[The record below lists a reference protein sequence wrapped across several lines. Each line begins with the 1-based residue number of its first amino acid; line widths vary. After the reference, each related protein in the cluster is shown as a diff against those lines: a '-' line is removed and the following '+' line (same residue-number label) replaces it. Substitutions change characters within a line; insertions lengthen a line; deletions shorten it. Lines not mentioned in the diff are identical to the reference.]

1 METPSTSVRQLRQS
15 QCSRVVKDRHT
26 SDTSSLNQFRQPF
39 RSDARTKIRNDEN
52 VRGSDLIFEA
62 KSFAEDKPI
71 QLRESSLAAP
81 FRLGG
86 GFRQNPKWALEN
98 FHLPPTKMLI
108 APARS
113 VPANGSD
120 WESVS
125 KVQIERSRRP
135 LHAGVLGRLAGARD
149 IQKKHRQREV
159 KMFQLELKNSTVL
172 LLWRRLLGT
181 SCSIMV
187 PSCRMSVRIMFEA
200 GITYF
205 STPRRSRQPLI
216 HISFM

>member
-1 METPSTSVRQLRQS
+1 
-15 QCSRVVKDRHT
+15 VKDRHT

-39 RSDARTKIRNDEN
+39 RSNARTKVRNDEN

-86 GFRQNPKWALEN
+86 GFRKNPKWALEN
-98 FHLPPTKMLI
+98 FQLPPTKMLI
-108 APARS
+108 TPARS

-125 KVQIERSRRP
+125 KVQIVCSRRP

-159 KMFQLELKNSTVL
+159 KMFQLELKNSAVLSVL
-172 LLWRRLLGT
+172 LLWRRPLGT

-187 PSCRMSVRIMFEA
+187 PSSRTAVRIVFEA
-200 GITYF
+200 GMTYL
-205 STPRRSRQPLI
+205 STLRRSRQLLI
-216 HISFM
+216 HISSM